1 MKHIKNWKAVNAA
14 ISKYYENNKSE
25 YVQNNKMYWMERL
38 AAADQAPL
46 LTQIMADV
54 RWGRGSEGLVA
65 KATVTVEMED
75 ENGLSCGYGH
85 GRAAGGG
92 YDKASAAVNEALAF
106 EPRRADSKAARET
119 KKRALASID
128 RFVIEHGE
136 KLWEKYAIDR
146 TPFPH
151 FCFAGKGMGTITN
164 LFRRIGVKYSNGA
177 VCKDYLIYFDE
188 SGRNEDHYH
197 IIHKDYI

>member
-1 MKHIKNWKAVNAA
+1 MEHIKNWKAVNAA
-14 ISKYYENNKSE
+14 IAKYYETSKSE
-25 YVQNNKMYWMERL
+25 YVQKNKEYWMERL
-38 AAADQAPL
+38 AAADSAPL
-46 LTQIMADV
+46 LTEVRIDV
-54 RWGRGSEGLVA
+54 RWGRGSEGKIA
-65 KATVTVEMED
+65 KATVCVAMDGED
-75 ENGLSCGYGH
+75 GASYGYGH

-106 EPRRADSKAARET
+106 EPRRADSKAAKEA
-119 KKRALASID
+119 KKRALASVD

-136 KLWEKYAIDR
+136 RLWKKYAIDR

-151 FCFAGKGMGTITN
+151 FCFAGKGMETITN
-164 LFRRIGVKYSNGA
+164 LFKRVGFKYDNGA
-177 VCKDYLIYFDE
+177 VCKDYVINFDE